1 MTLRHVA
8 GILFHLWGLFVLPFV
23 VGFVAALFFE
33 VSEVAETLPVL
44 LVVGLLVIAPAFLA
58 QALGVVLKTR
68 REWRML
74 RERGRLTL
82 ESGLAALHRH
92 VRIITPRGWALLVTG
107 LWFVVC
113 ALGLQWASLSVV
125 ATFAL
130 LLFYAVLGA
139 SALLSTFLAGSFQAA
154 LGRRSSVVRGMS
166 PAVVL
171 AGEAAEERFAL
182 TRVPVP
188 PGYHLLIEDELPAR
202 LQTVSRYAVGAG
214 ARTEAVM
221 AGRLRATPRGL
232 YQLGPAEVYYQD
244 VLGLT
249 RVALASVATAELKVL
264 PRFRDLEIRDPPRS
278 RVEAPDA
285 VARPHRFPTEDHFR
299 FREYVAGDDTRRIAW
314 KLSMRTGRLQL
325 RQPENR
331 ETTNRTVLL
340 ALDAWLPRGQG
351 LADAVGIEEVL
362 DRLVETWI
370 SLAKELVERGDRV
383 TLVGAMRQPN
393 GSVEVEVCPARR
405 GGHMRWQDLG
415 ARAVW
420 QGAFDVPA
428 LLDAAGDAS
437 HGVVV
442 SSRFTAPPPQPFP
455 GQSLTWVWL
464 PPQDALGKRDPPLI
478 DVLAGGSAHALAW
491 LVRQPFVAGADENG
505 ILAQARHIAFHWRR
519 LDARARLRSMA
530 RANGDRTLQALL
542 GRGDAVYRLEPGA
555 TCHRL
560 VGLSAGKGA

>member
-1 MTLRHVA
+1 MILRHLA
-8 GILFHLWGLFVLPFV
+8 GILFHLGGLFVLPFV
-23 VGFVAALFFE
+23 VGFVTALFFE
-33 VSEVAETLPVL
+33 VGEVAETLPVL
-44 LVVGLLVIAPAFLA
+44 LAVGLLVIVPAFVA

-74 RERGRLTL
+74 RDQGRLTL

-92 VRIITPRGWALLVTG
+92 ARILTPRGWALLVTG

-113 ALGLQWASLSVV
+113 ALSLKWASLSVV

-139 SALLSTFLAGSFQAA
+139 SAFLSTFLVGTFQAA
-154 LGRRSSVVRGMS
+154 LGRRASVVRGMS

-171 AGEAAEERFAL
+171 AGEAAEERFIL

-202 LQTVSRYAVGAG
+202 LQTVSRYALGAG
-214 ARTEAVM
+214 ARTEAVV

-340 ALDAWLPRGQG
+340 ALDAWLPRGWG

-383 TLVGAMRQPN
+383 TLVGAMRQPD
-393 GSVEVEVCPARR
+393 GAVAVEVCPARR

-420 QGAFDVPA
+420 QGAFDIPA

-442 SSRFTAPPPQPFP
+442 SSRFAAPPPQPFP

-464 PPQDALGKRDPPLI
+464 PPQDALGPRDPPLLE
-478 DVLAGGSAHALAW
+478 VLAGGSPHALTW
-491 LVRQPFVAGADENG
+491 LVRHPFVAGADENG
-505 ILAQARHIAFHWRR
+505 FFAQVRHVAYHLRR
-519 LDARARLRSMA
+519 LDARARVRSMA
-530 RANGDRTLQALL
+530 RSHGDRTLQALL

>member
-1 MTLRHVA
+1 MILRHGA
-8 GILFHLWGLFVLPFV
+8 GILFQLAGLFLLPFV
-23 VGFVAALFFE
+23 VGFVAALFLE
-33 VSEVAETLPVL
+33 VSEVAQTAPML
-44 LVVGLLVIAPAFLA
+44 LAVAFLVIAPAFLA
-58 QALGVVLKTR
+58 QALGVVIKTR
-68 REWRML
+68 REWRLL
-74 RERGRLTL
+74 RERGRFGL
-82 ESGLAALHRH
+82 ESALAALHRH
-92 VRIITPRGWALLVTG
+92 ARILTPRGWTLLLTG

-113 ALGLQWASLSVV
+113 ALGLKWASLSVV

-139 SALLSTFLAGSFQAA
+139 SALLSTFLAGSFEAA
-154 LGRRSSVVRGMS
+154 LGRRSAVLRGMS

-171 AGEAAEERFAL
+171 AGEAAEERFTL
-182 TRVPVP
+182 RRIPVP

-202 LQTVSRYAVGAG
+202 LETVSRYAVGAG
-214 ARTEAVM
+214 ARTEAVL

-232 YQLGPAEVYYQD
+232 YLLGPAEVYYQD

-264 PRFRDLEIRDPPRS
+264 PRFRDLDIREPPRS
-278 RVEAPDA
+278 RVESPDSI
-285 VARPHRFPTEDHFR
+285 ARPHRFPTEDHFR
-299 FREYVAGDDTRRIAW
+299 FREYLAGDDTRRIAW

-331 ETTNRTVLL
+331 ETTNRAVIL
-340 ALDAWLPRGQG
+340 ALDAWLPRGEG
-351 LADAVGIEEVL
+351 LSDAVGIEEVL

-383 TLVGAMRQPN
+383 TLVGALRQST
-393 GSVEVEVCPARR
+393 GALEVEVCPARR

-420 QGAFDVPA
+420 QGVHDVPA
-428 LLDAAGDAS
+428 LLEAAGDAT

-442 SSRFTAPPPQPFP
+442 SSRFLAPPPAAFSGPL
-455 GQSLTWVWL
+455 STWVWL
-464 PPQDALGKRDPPLI
+464 PPEDALGKRDPPLI
-478 DVLAGGSAHALAW
+478 DVLAGGPMNALSW

-505 ILAQARHIAFHWRR
+505 LAAQVRHVAFHWRR
-519 LDARARLRSMA
+519 LDARARLRSLA
-530 RANGDRTLQALL
+530 RANGARTLQALL
-542 GRGDAVYRLEPGA
+542 ARGDAVYRLEPGV

-560 VGLSAGKGA
+560 VGLATGRGV